1 VVSPYCTEGV
11 DVLRAPVVVRVATD
25 DVVASLS
32 PLWAEF
38 REQSGAGV
46 VPQGTLDVSERVR
59 TRIRESE
66 VAVEAGLRPSYRL
79 IVAWLDHEPIAFAS
93 LSVLERGLLTTSCA
107 VLVDL
112 VHVDGRHRK
121 LGVGTT
127 LLREAAVFA
136 DEIGASD
143 VVVNVPPNVRDV
155 NRFYARHGFAPMVV
169 RRSAPI
175 AVLRRKLGVEPR
187 LDPRDVT
194 VDLTPVQRSLR
205 RRALL
210 SPRRAVRS

>member
-1 VVSPYCTEGV
+1 
-11 DVLRAPVVVRVATD
+11 VLRAPVVVRVATD
-25 DVVASLS
+25 DVVATLN
-32 PLWAEF
+32 PLWTEF
-38 REQSGAGV
+38 REQSGAAV
-46 VPQGTLDVSERVR
+46 VPSGALDVAERVR
-59 TRIRESE
+59 ERIRESA
-66 VAVEAGLRPSYRL
+66 VAEEAGLRPSYRL
-79 IVAWLDHEPIAFAS
+79 IVAWLDDEPIAFAS
-93 LSVLERGLLTTSCA
+93 LSVQERGLLTTSCA

-112 VHVDGRHRK
+112 VHVAGRHRK

-175 AVLRRKLGVEPR
+175 SVLRRKLGVEPR
-187 LDPRDVT
+187 LDPRDIT

-210 SPRRAVRS
+210 NPRRAVRP

>member
-1 VVSPYCTEGV
+1 VASPYCTEGV

-46 VPQGTLDVSERVR
+46 VPHGTLDVSERVR

-66 VAVEAGLRPSYRL
+66 VAVDAGLRPSYRL